1 MKCFKWVSIKK
12 WNSDANIYRKK
23 RKQNKSTQ
31 KSIYALIFNFRILE
45 LFQESQEILIF
56 KIKYDFTCEFFLFIK
71 TINIVSTV
79 NFLHISFNINILLQ
93 LFVPD
98 LSSVL
103 WYNELIRWVFYNHLY
118 NMNDM
123 RMTYKVFITV
133 YIFFFIAK
141 QL

>member
-45 LFQESQEILIF
+45 LFQESHEILIF

-79 NFLHISFNINILLQ
+79 NFLYISFNINILLR

-103 WYNELIRWVFYNHLY
+103 WYNELIRWVFI
-118 NMNDM
+118 
-123 RMTYKVFITV
+123 VICTV
-133 YIFFFIAK
+133 WKIYAHD
-141 QL
+141 L